1 MLVTPVTSLSGDMT
15 GNITGETKR
24 TVIPKNRMAAG
35 WRRGHLLDA
44 RQNIAET
51 HVLTRSHARVC
62 VCVCMCVLVCVCVCM
77 CVYLCVCVCGFVCM
91 CACVCVCVGMCA
103 CVYVYVCV
111 CVCVSRL
118 IVYVCVYVCAPIDNV
133 AGSALELSWA
143 KA

>member
-1 MLVTPVTSLSGDMT
+1 MLVTPVTSLSGEMT

-35 WRRGHLLDA
+35 WRRGHLLACKTEYSRNTCVDA
-44 RQNIAET
+44 LPRT
-51 HVLTRSHARVC
+51 C

-77 CVYLCVCVCGFVCM
+77 CVYLCVCVCGFVCV
-91 CACVCVCVGMCA
+91 CACVCVCVGMCV
-103 CVYVYVCV
+103 CVLVYVCV

-118 IVYVCVYVCAPIDNV
+118 IVYVCVYVCTPFDNV
-133 AGSALELSWA
+133 TRSALELSWA